1 MATDGDISRA
11 EARAEGTRVMS
22 TPNAVPVEARGIE
35 QTVWRID
42 PARSSV
48 EFEVPSS
55 WGLTKVEGQFDRYD
69 GTLDLRRTPAIKLTI
84 DAESIN
90 TKNARRDKH
99 LRSDD
104 FFGVE
109 AHPQILFLSDAAT
122 LDGEQLTVT
131 GKLRA
136 AGGSEPLHLVATLR
150 HVGPELDIEATAE
163 VDQRRLGMT
172 FSLMGAIRTPTK
184 LAVRGRLVLDS

>member
-1 MATDGDISRA
+1 MATNGDV
-11 EARAEGTRVMS
+11 ARA
-22 TPNAVPVEARGIE
+22 E

-48 EFEVPSS
+48 EFEVPSA
-55 WGLTKVEGQFDRYD
+55 WGLTKVKGQFDRYD
-69 GTLDLRRTPAIKLTI
+69 GTIDLRRDPAIELTI
-84 DAESIN
+84 DADSVSTN
-90 TKNARRDKH
+90 NARRDKH

-104 FFGVE
+104 FLGVE
-109 AHPQILFLSDAAT
+109 AHPEVRFLSDAAT

-136 AGGSEPLHLVATLR
+136 GGGGEPLRLVARLR
-150 HVGPELDIEATAE
+150 PVGPELEIEATAE

-172 FSLMGAIRTPTK
+172 YRLMGLVGTPTR
-184 LAVRGRLVLDS
+184 LAVRGRLVPDS